1 MKKKRLAI
9 FLTFIMIISCLV
21 GCDSTKQTNVQ
32 SKSEITFTDIAG
44 REVTIKKPVKRIIV
58 NNRSLFDS
66 LFAVGGEEMADM
78 IIATSG
84 GTRGIEGFNKTYG
97 EKFPKLKEL
106 EQISGGGGSGGY
118 DAEKIISLK
127 PDVVILINQKP
138 DQNLESLDK
147 VIKVGIPVVCLSYNI
162 EPLEDRV
169 KNIEIIGKILGK
181 EERAKEICDFITDKY
196 ELVNKRLENM
206 NTPAPNVHQL
216 TFHGDTPK
224 SFWSWAIIAKH
235 AGGHDIAEDIPSGKL
250 ENGGTIDNEYLLKR
264 DPDIITMGG
273 DALGL
278 GGNEKEAQAYLQE
291 MVSKQ
296 AGWESLSAVKNK
308 RVYAI
313 SYSTALNLETFYA
326 NMQLAKWYYPKEFED
341 IDPDA
346 TLKEFYDKYM
356 VFDYEGIWS
365 TQLK

>member
-21 GCDSTKQTNVQ
+21 GCDSTKETNVQ

>member
-1 MKKKRLAI
+1 MKKKRLII
-9 FLTFIMIISCLV
+9 FLTFIMIISCFV
-21 GCDSTKQTNVQ
+21 GCDSAKEPNTQ

-44 REVTIKKPVKRIIV
+44 REVTIKKPVKRIVV

-84 GTRGIEGFNKTYG
+84 GNRGIEGFNKTYG
-97 EKFPKLKEL
+97 AKFPKLKDL
-106 EQISGGGGSGGY
+106 PQISNNGGY

-147 VIKVGIPVVCLSYNI
+147 VIEVGIPVVCLSYNI

-169 KNIEIIGKILGK
+169 KNIEIIGKVLGK
-181 EERAKEICDFITDKY
+181 EERAKEICDFISEKY
-196 ELVNKRLENM
+196 ELVNKRLENIT
-206 NTPAPNVHQL
+206 TPAPNVHQL

-235 AGGHDIAEDIPSGKL
+235 AGGHDIADDIPSGKL
-250 ENGGTIDNEYLLKR
+250 ENGGTIDPEYLLKR
-264 DPDIITMGG
+264 DPDVITMGG

-278 GGNEKEAQAYLQE
+278 GGNEEEAQTYLQE
-291 MVSKQ
+291 MVAKQ
-296 AGWESLSAVKNK
+296 PGWENLSAVKNK
-308 RVYAI
+308 KVYAI

-356 VFDYEGIWS
+356 VFDYDGVWS